1 MTDAAAL
8 TFDDNAA
15 ESAGLGI
22 YRQVFTVLARNAN
35 AVVDDAGS
43 VGVDQSILHAFAD
56 AGPSGITIEQVVL
69 ACPDVSADAV
79 RRRFEVLRPYRS
91 LTRVNERPA
100 RDVLP
105 GDVRALRD
113 VALSILRRLSQTGG
127 RLPRSARPMGRNDP
141 PRCGPFR
148 RPGARA
154 SRGGSAIC
162 TTCSAPAATRSAG
175 TMRRTSVGSQ
185 PPRWAGRSMT
195 RCVPRSGWAAWRR
208 P

>member
-35 AVVDDAGS
+35 AMVDDAGS

-79 RRRFEVLRPYRS
+79 R
-91 LTRVNERPA
+91 A
-100 RDVLP
+100 D
-105 GDVRALRD
+105 
-113 VALSILRRLSQTGG
+113 
-127 RLPRSARPMGRNDP
+127 
-141 PRCGPFR
+141 
-148 RPGARA
+148 
-154 SRGGSAIC
+154 
-162 TTCSAPAATRSAG
+162 
-175 TMRRTSVGSQ
+175 
-185 PPRWAGRSMT
+185 T
-195 RCVPRSGWAAWRR
+195 RCCCRIAR
-208 P
+208 